1 MGVVFRARD
10 ARLDRD
16 VAIKALPEALRAD
29 SGRLRRFEQEARAAG
44 ALNHPNLLV
53 VYDVGSHEGTPYL
66 VTELL
71 EGQTL
76 RELLHA
82 GPLTPRRAVDF
93 ALQVARGLAAAHDH
107 GIVHRDIKPENVLV
121 TAKDRVKLVDF
132 GLAKAVGPTGKAPS
146 DAPAGTL
153 TESGAILGTAGY
165 MSPEQVRGN
174 GVDARSDL
182 FAFGAV
188 LYEML
193 TGEQAFEGA
202 TPVER
207 SYAILRSEPRELGRL
222 ATRATPELAALVR
235 RCLAKSPEERF
246 ASAHELVSALEG
258 LAAELTTTGERPL
271 ARPTRESAS
280 ARDERPK
287 RARTALLV
295 GLAAVLGA
303 ALAVGVTRSL
313 EAPSVAA
320 SPAKAPE
327 PETATVTRVT
337 FRPAEIGG
345 ARFSS
350 DGKRVIYDQ
359 RTFEHGTRIYESAIG
374 GPSQRALND
383 TALRVFAVSKTGEL
397 AVGSRPEKSASAKG
411 LMLSRLVPGGAPR
424 DLTDGVLSAEWSPD
438 GATLAIVRRTAA
450 GARVELPI
458 GTTLFET
465 DGWISTLRF
474 SPKGDT
480 LAVLHH
486 PIENDDRGTVELIR
500 VDGSQTVLTEPFWS
514 ADGLAWLPSGEE
526 LWFAAAKQS
535 GARAIYGVTLGG
547 EVRRIYQ
554 APGPLSL
561 LDIDHEGRVL
571 IRSDDPRS
579 RMMAFSA
586 NDGRGVELSW
596 FDASLPVSLS
606 ADGRMLLFMEGR
618 EAAGS
623 EIQVFLRS
631 TDGSPATHLG
641 EGIAFALSPDARW
654 ALVSP
659 KAPFGNLVL
668 VPTGAGEPQELPP
681 RKLRRRRVRGVF
693 SGRRPH
699 PLRRPRTGTTLAL
712 LHPTPQRRTSGAA
725 HRRGPLGSPAPLP
738 GRHAPGGEKRRV
750 AAGDRRCREQT
761 HLGDRRPR
769 ERHPR
774 GGLGTRWQKRTRR
787 TKVAVG
793 RRALEAPDDRGV
805 RSGDEE
811 LRALGRP
818 RSHPRGVRLDPPS
831 RGDAGRQ
838 THGDGVPPELR
849 GAPRPRRTT
858 VAR

>member
-681 RKLRRRRVRGVF
+681 GNFAGVESAVFFPDGDRILFAAREQGRPSRFFTQRRSGGPPEPLTEEGL
-693 SGRRPH
+693 SGR
-699 PLRRPRTGTTLAL
+699 PLLSPDGTRLVARNAEW
-712 LHPTPQRRTSGAA
+712 QQVIVDVASKRTSVIEGLES
-725 HRRGPLGSPAPLP
+725 G
-738 GRHAPGGEKRRV
+738 
-750 AAGDRRCREQT
+750 T
-761 HLGDRRPR
+761 H
-769 ERHPR
+769 
-774 GGLGTRWQKRTRR
+774 
-787 TKVAVG
+787 VVG
-793 RRALEAPDDRGV
+793 WAPDGKSVHVV
-805 RSGDEE
+805 RKSPWDDALSKLPTIEVFDLATKSFERWDGLDHIPEVFGSIHRLVATPDGKHMVME
-811 LRALGRP
+811 FHQNFAALHVLDGLR
-818 RSHPRGVRLDPPS
+818 
-831 RGDAGRQ
+831 
-838 THGDGVPPELR
+838 
-849 GAPRPRRTT
+849 
-858 VAR
+858 